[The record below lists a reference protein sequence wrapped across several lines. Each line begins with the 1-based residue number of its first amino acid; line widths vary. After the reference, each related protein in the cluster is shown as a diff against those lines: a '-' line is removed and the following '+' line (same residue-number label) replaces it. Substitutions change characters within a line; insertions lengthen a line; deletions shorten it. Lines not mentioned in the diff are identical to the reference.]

1 MFRRKRFGDLVA
13 MQLDVFAIDHAH
25 RLEALSRTLE
35 EYRRSDRDD
44 AEERYGDYADEIDWA
59 AEELAEMRDAYAM
72 TLDPELV
79 DQYEREFSQAVR
91 KRHPAI
97 AVILDT
103 L

>member
-1 MFRRKRFGDLVA
+1 MFRRKRFGELIK
-13 MQLDVFAIDHAH
+13 MQLSVFEIDHAD
-25 RLEALSRTLE
+25 RLEALRAALA
-35 EYRRSDRDD
+35 EYRASDRYD

-59 AEELAEMRDAYAM
+59 AEELAEMRDTYAA
-72 TLDPELV
+72 TIDPDLV
-79 DQYEREFSQAVR
+79 DQYEQEFSKVVH

>member
-1 MFRRKRFGDLVA
+1 MFRGKRFGELIK
-13 MQLDVFAIDHAH
+13 MQLDVFAIDHAD
-25 RLEALSRTLE
+25 RLRSLHDTLE
-35 EYRRSDRDD
+35 QYRASDRFD

-59 AEELAEMRDAYAM
+59 AEELAEMRDAYAV

-79 DQYEREFSQAVR
+79 EQYEREFSRMVH
-91 KRHPAI
+91 KVYPPI

>member
-1 MFRRKRFGDLVA
+1 MFRRKRFGELIK
-13 MQLDVFAIDHAH
+13 MQLEVFAIDHAD
-25 RLEALSRTLE
+25 RLQSLRNALE
-35 EYRRSDRDD
+35 QYRASDRYD

-59 AEELAEMRDAYAM
+59 AEELAEMRDAYAA

-79 DQYEREFSQAVR
+79 EQYEREFSKAVHR
-91 KRHPAI
+91 TYPPI

>member
-1 MFRRKRFGDLVA
+1 MFRRKRFGQLIG
-13 MQLDVFAIDHAH
+13 MQLDVFAIDHAD
-25 RLEALSRTLE
+25 RLTSLHTTLE
-35 EYRRSDRDD
+35 QYRASSRED

-59 AEELAEMRDAYAM
+59 AAELAEMRDAYAA

-79 DQYEREFSQAVR
+79 DQYEREFSKVVH
-91 KRHPAI
+91 KVYPPI